1 MNISNGSAHHA
12 TSQPKIPKASKVC
25 GMDAPLSLSEL
36 RSRWNDVLDHLES
49 HDRVAWIAYFDA
61 RLAEFDGV
69 KLSLDFSDA
78 RKFSGGHEYS
88 PTREKLQNS
97 LISSIE
103 ATLNLDIQIEEIK

>member
-1 MNISNGSAHHA
+1 
-12 TSQPKIPKASKVC
+12 
-25 GMDAPLSLSEL
+25 MDAPLSLPEL

-61 RLAEFDGV
+61 RLADFDGE

-88 PTREKLQNS
+88 PTREKLQNA
-97 LISSIE
+97 LISSIKFI
-103 ATLNLDIQIEEIK
+103 LDIEVKIEEI

>member
-1 MNISNGSAHHA
+1 
-12 TSQPKIPKASKVC
+12 
-25 GMDAPLSLSEL
+25 MDAPLSLPEL

-61 RLAEFDGV
+61 RLADFDGV

-88 PTREKLQNS
+88 PNRVKLQNS
-97 LISSIE
+97 LISSIKSI
-103 ATLNLDIQIEEIK
+103 LDIEVKIEEI

>member
-1 MNISNGSAHHA
+1 
-12 TSQPKIPKASKVC
+12 
-25 GMDAPLSLSEL
+25 MDAPLSLPEL

-61 RLAEFDGV
+61 RLADFDGV

-78 RKFSGGHEYS
+78 RKFSGDHEYS

-97 LISSIE
+97 LISSIKFI
-103 ATLNLDIQIEEIK
+103 LDIDAEIKEI

>member
-1 MNISNGSAHHA
+1 M
-12 TSQPKIPKASKVC
+12 
-25 GMDAPLSLSEL
+25 
-36 RSRWNDVLDHLES
+36 LDDLES

-61 RLAEFDGV
+61 RLADFDGV

-97 LISSIE
+97 LITSIKS
-103 ATLNLDIQIEEIK
+103 TLNLEVKIEEI

>member
-1 MNISNGSAHHA
+1 
-12 TSQPKIPKASKVC
+12 
-25 GMDAPLSLSEL
+25 MDAPLSLPEL

-49 HDRVAWIAYFDA
+49 QDRVAWIAYFDA
-61 RLAEFDGV
+61 RLADFDGA

-97 LISSIE
+97 LISSIKFI
-103 ATLNLDIQIEEIK
+103 LDIDVKIEEI